1 MKIIEFFTSYIWL
14 AIGFMMMFI
23 ILFSSKSTP
32 ALNINN
38 FPGALV
44 TILVMM
50 LGEINYE
57 DLYYP
62 NDQTF
67 NFTNFKNNGTGLGTV
82 EEKDVYQNFPV
93 TAQFTIILFTL
104 VFCLVIMNLLVG
116 IAVSDIRQLMKTAK
130 RDHLLAQ
137 VELISSVES
146 FRKTR
151 LFHFLPE
158 FVQSELRR

>member
-23 ILFSSKSTP
+23 ILFSSKP
-32 ALNINN
+32 ALKINN

-67 NFTNFKNNGTGLGTV
+67 HFSNSNGTGLGNI
-82 EEKDVYQNFPV
+82 EEEEAYQNFPV

-130 RDHLLAQ
+130 RDHLLSQ

-146 FRKTR
+146 FLKTR

-158 FVQSELRR
+158 FVQAALRR